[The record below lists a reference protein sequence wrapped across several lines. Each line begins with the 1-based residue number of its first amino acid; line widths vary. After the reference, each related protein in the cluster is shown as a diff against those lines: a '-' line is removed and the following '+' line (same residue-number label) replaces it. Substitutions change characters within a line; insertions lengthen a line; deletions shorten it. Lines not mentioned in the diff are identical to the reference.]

1 MGDANVHLP
10 AFLPKTVEFAPGLSY
25 ELLQPITTFRQ
36 CHDGSPA
43 EGRIVLTCKRI
54 QDGEVNSLEYI
65 IKIKARVPER
75 NSDSEATTEA
85 TSSNT
90 TRAELKALSVFRNIN
105 NPYAPHLVDY
115 KEAVQGPHGPL
126 PGGYLTFTVMTK
138 MPGDSLHNLYFWGMT
153 DDERKEI
160 TERFLIALR

>member
-1 MGDANVHLP
+1 MGYMTD
-10 AFLPKTVEFAPGLSY
+10 VE
-25 ELLQPITTFRQ
+25 T
-36 CHDGSPA
+36 
-43 EGRIVLTCKRI
+43 
-54 QDGEVNSLEYI
+54 
-65 IKIKARVPER
+65 RVPER

-160 TERFLIALR
+160 TERFLIALRCVPKYLQPWNMTPDSEVKIDLLLGHRTSRLCPTQCPLGR